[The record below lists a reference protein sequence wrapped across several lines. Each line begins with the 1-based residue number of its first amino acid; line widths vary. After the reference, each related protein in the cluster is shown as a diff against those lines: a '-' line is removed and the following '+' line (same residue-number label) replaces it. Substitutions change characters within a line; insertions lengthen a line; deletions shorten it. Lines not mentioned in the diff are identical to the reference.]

1 LTNFVPK
8 PTATASRFSISPA
21 RDRKRLIAQF
31 LKEAHMRKLIT
42 AAVAVLAIGLWLMP
56 IRVAAQGH
64 STGRPEGAPG
74 GFGSHAP
81 LGGPGADAGS
91 AHGSPHDATTNG
103 PKDAGKPGDA
113 GKKTPDQLLT
123 QNTKLSDNLSNLLSK
138 MGLKTANGMPLTAQE
153 ACANF
158 RNLGQCVAA
167 IHVSNNLG
175 IDFNKL
181 ACDMTLKPVT
191 TSACPAGTATG
202 AKGISLGASIDALKP
217 GTNGK
222 TEAQKGVDEAKDDM
236 KGSGS

>member
-1 LTNFVPK
+1 MKKLT
-8 PTATASRFSISPA
+8 
-21 RDRKRLIAQF
+21 
-31 LKEAHMRKLIT
+31 T

-56 IRVAAQGH
+56 VSAAAQGH
-64 STGRPEGAPG
+64 GAGRPEGAPG

-81 LGGPGADAGS
+81 LGAPGADVDNGRGHGS
-91 AHGSPHDATTNG
+91 AHDSTTTG
-103 PKDAGKPGDA
+103 PQES

-123 QNTKLSDNLSNLLSK
+123 QNTKLSGNLSNLLSK
-138 MGLKTANGMPLTAQE
+138 MGLKTVNGAPLTPQE

-158 RNLGQCVAA
+158 KNLGQCVAA

-181 ACDMTLKPVT
+181 GCDMTLKPVT
-191 TSACPAGTATG
+191 TSVCPEGTPTG
-202 AKGISLGASIDALKP
+202 SKGISLGASIDSLKP

-222 TEAQKGVDEAKDDM
+222 TEAQKGVTEANDDL

>member
-1 LTNFVPK
+1 MTFVPK
-8 PTATASRFSISPA
+8 P
-21 RDRKRLIAQF
+21 
-31 LKEAHMRKLIT
+31 KEAHMRKLPT
-42 AAVAVLAIGLWLMP
+42 AAAVAVLVIELWLMP
-56 IRVAAQGH
+56 VSAAAQGH
-64 STGRPEGAPG
+64 GAGRPEGAPG

-81 LGGPGADAGS
+81 LGAPGADVGNGHGYGS
-91 AHGSPHDATTNG
+91 AHDATTAG
-103 PKDAGKPGDA
+103 PHDA

-138 MGLKTANGMPLTAQE
+138 MGLKTASGAALTPQE

-158 RNLGQCVAA
+158 KNLGQCVAA

-181 ACDMTLKPVT
+181 ACNMTLKPVT

-202 AKGISLGASIDALKP
+202 SKGISLGASIDALKP

-222 TEAQKGVDEAKDDM
+222 TEAQKAVTEANDDM